1 MACRWT
7 YNKNGDINGAKT
19 QSGAPS
25 ILFQELQNKFG
36 LEKAIEMY
44 EVSQSDEFTEVTSSI
59 TGAITPKTSTNYAN
73 LTEDGKGNFVFYHV
87 GAKGYEVIKR
97 GSGQNSATSRSEASA
112 LSRVGGIAM
121 YYPAENVQE
130 SMFSGEAKYI
140 VKIPKEKVYDFNRDE
155 LNLLLEA
162 EKQFKESFPG
172 QAFDKNNQLSFLTKV
187 ANERGFDAVV
197 AEWDGTTRVQT
208 TKELKPQDFQ
218 LLDGNTI
225 TKDFKKN
232 NKFKSNKDKGWKSV
246 PTTLKQQKL
255 KSIYERISDAVGN
268 DFSNPLYNLRDMSS
282 YSFEDR
288 FAPFK
293 SQESITD
300 VVSNSNI
307 SQELKQ
313 EYLQALNSQDV
324 PGYSTNAYENGEPK
338 AELVVNY
345 VTEQNKNTKPLSK
358 EQRVDLNNV
367 MQATGI
373 YSMDELEKTLV
384 DIFYDENNIF
394 VINPQK
400 IRNSGLYSEYEL
412 RNLLDNQEMV
422 KQAVEALQSTP
433 REEEGFVETSEKE
446 LFDKTSEF
454 NSFGKLNVISPQK
467 IKEEIFEKTVG
478 LDREQFDTVLNNLEY
493 PNYLKTVDRDAL
505 FAEVSQYYKAEALQE
520 VNGQIVPT
528 TVDNTDVE
536 LSLVNREYS
545 DDLVNVVSHIS
556 KILDEGSF
564 NIYEDLKTLET
575 LASKV
580 GLDLVGITDKF
591 ITQEFLDEIA
601 LFLTEQPNNFSQL
614 YKDIFVKNE
623 NQKFDFVKKISGKDL
638 DLVTLNTTLSEEQL
652 YNDYGLIKVSEGV
665 YTRMNKIPL
674 EELYERVGL
683 VLDRNDL
690 QQYVRENVTNL
701 ENFKNSDNAEAVVL
715 YKLYLGEEQVQT
727 ENLKNTAKFTGDYK
741 YLTEKYPTDFRTK
754 IIEEKV
760 KDSLAYKEFY
770 SNFGVNNQGIYLKT
784 DIIKNADIY
793 ADENLKQYSLLS
805 KQLPDL
811 TMEDINIEQS
821 KRDSLYN
828 NPESISPFKGQYSKL
843 SDNEIIIKNTSEEFL
858 KVDGEIYEFLEK
870 NGNLSLFAKVGRN
883 TSNYNAVNLEKPS
896 SNINLEAFA
905 YLETKPEA
913 FIKTKNLLSKEERQN
928 IEENFEC

>member
-7 YNKNGDINGAKT
+7 YKKNGDINGAKT
-19 QSGAPS
+19 QNGAPS
-25 ILFQELQNKFG
+25 VLFQELQNKFG

-44 EVSQSDEFTEVTSSI
+44 EVSQSDEFQ
-59 TGAITPKTSTNYAN
+59 
-73 LTEDGKGNFVFYHV
+73 
-87 GAKGYEVIKR
+87 EVI
-97 GSGQNSATSRSEASA
+97 Q
-112 LSRVGGIAM
+112 
-121 YYPAENVQE
+121 QE
-130 SMFSGEAKYI
+130 
-140 VKIPKEKVYDFNRDE
+140 
-155 LNLLLEA
+155 
-162 EKQFKESFPG
+162 
-172 QAFDKNNQLSFLTKV
+172 
-187 ANERGFDAVV
+187 
-197 AEWDGTTRVQT
+197 
-208 TKELKPQDFQ
+208 
-218 LLDGNTI
+218 
-225 TKDFKKN
+225 
-232 NKFKSNKDKGWKSV
+232 
-246 PTTLKQQKL
+246 
-255 KSIYERISDAVGN
+255 
-268 DFSNPLYNLRDMSS
+268 
-282 YSFEDR
+282 
-288 FAPFK
+288 
-293 SQESITD
+293 
-300 VVSNSNI
+300 
-307 SQELKQ
+307 
-313 EYLQALNSQDV
+313 
-324 PGYSTNAYENGEPK
+324 EPEV
-338 AELVVNY
+338 ELVVNY
-345 VTEQNKNTKPLSK
+345 ITEQNKSNKPLSK
-358 EQRVDLNNV
+358 KQKVDLNNV

-373 YSMDELEKTLV
+373 YSMNELEKTLV
-384 DIFYDENNIF
+384 DVFYDENNIF

-412 RNLLDNQEMV
+412 RNLSDNQEMV

-493 PNYLKTVDRDAL
+493 PNYLKTVDKDAL
-505 FAEVSQYYKAEALQE
+505 FAEVSQYYKAEAFQE

-556 KILDEGSF
+556 KILDQGSF

-575 LASKV
+575 LSSKV

-623 NQKFDFVKKISGKDL
+623 NQKFDFVKKVAGKDL

-683 VLDRNDL
+683 ALDRDDL

-715 YKLYLGEEQVQT
+715 YKLYLNENEQLSQTKSNQIERGGEIATRVSNFLRRQGGTNEKNSAIRQKSELENFAKKEGYWIANYRKLGEYIGKGMESQVFLSKDGTKVYKVNDLEFYDTPITYLNTIKEHNRLFPESSYRVIGFTERTDT
-727 ENLKNTAKFTGDYK
+727 ENFSFIVEQPFIEAIRGASQEEVNKELERLGFSAVGQAESYIKDNIEILDLHEGNVIVDKKGNIFFIDPVIFVEEIIVSKPQKNTSKFTGDYK
-741 YLTEKYPTDFRTK
+741 YLTEKYPTDFHTK

-760 KDSLAYKEFY
+760 KDSIAYKEFY
-770 SNFGVNNQGIYLKT
+770 SNFGVNNQGIYLKI
-784 DIIKNADIY
+784 DNIKNADIY

-821 KRDSLYN
+821 KRDALYN

-883 TSNYNAVNLEKPS
+883 TSNYNVVNLEKPS
-896 SNINLEAFA
+896 SNVNLEAFA
-905 YLETKPEA
+905 YLETKPET

-928 IEENFEC
+928 VEENFEC